1 MYLIIRRSRDDILD
15 LLVLKIYR
23 ILRLIFLIYI
33 LRLIEISIDTS
44 TRELDED
51 LVFR

>member
-1 MYLIIRRSRDDILD
+1 MHLIIRRSRDNILN
-15 LLVLKIYR
+15 LSALRVHR
-23 ILRLIFLIYI
+23 ISRLISLTYI

-51 LVFR
+51 

>member
-15 LLVLKIYR
+15 LLALKVHR
-23 ILRLIFLIYI
+23 ISRLISLAYI
-33 LRLIEISIDTS
+33 LRLIEISINTL

>member
-15 LLVLKIYR
+15 LLALKVYR
-23 ILRLIFLIYI
+23 VSRLISLTYI
-33 LRLIEISIDTS
+33 LRLVEIFINTS

>member
-1 MYLIIRRSRDDILD
+1 MHLIIYRSRDDILN
-15 LLVLKIYR
+15 LLILRVYR
-23 ILRLIFLIYI
+23 ILYLIFLTYI
-33 LRLIEISIDTS
+33 LRLVEIFINTS